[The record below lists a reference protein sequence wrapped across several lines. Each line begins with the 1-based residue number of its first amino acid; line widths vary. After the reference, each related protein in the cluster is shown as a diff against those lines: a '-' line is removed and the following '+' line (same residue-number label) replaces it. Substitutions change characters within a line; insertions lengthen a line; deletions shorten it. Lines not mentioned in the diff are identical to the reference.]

1 MSRDCPLV
9 WPFVWAYG
17 LGGLPRL
24 LRPLLTSRSSS
35 SLSPFRAQGEISPGK
50 NAILLRTTAAFTSP
64 GPWPQELRS
73 RQPARPDRRRL
84 ISGSCSSA
92 RGLRST
98 LPSHAQSPLRSC
110 ALLASLW
117 PARPGTCTP
126 KIAPMLGALSPAVS
140 LRPPAPPLLPGF
152 ASPPSAAWHHHAAF
166 GAANT
171 DIFNAGPAA
180 TLMGARRA
188 G

>member
-9 WPFVWAYG
+9 RPFVWAYG
-17 LGGLPRL
+17 LGGLPGL

-35 SLSPFRAQGEISPGK
+35 SLSPFRARGEISPGK

-98 LPSHAQSPLRSC
+98 LPSHAQSPSRSC

-117 PARPGTCTP
+117 PTRPGTCTP
-126 KIAPMLGALSPAVS
+126 KIAPMLGALSPARS
-140 LRPPAPPLLPGF
+140 DDRAPPLLPGF
-152 ASPPSAAWHHHAAF
+152 ASPPSSAGID
-166 GAANT
+166 GAC
-171 DIFNAGPAA
+171 A
-180 TLMGARRA
+180 TLPTPALQRRCA
-188 G
+188 CIFC